1 MHALY
6 AAMMSG
12 QVQRVAAG
20 EVHASGLSQVRMHN
34 VPARK
39 AQHGAQSSVLS
50 TIVLKDKKTATGV

>member
-1 MHALY
+1 
-6 AAMMSG
+6 MMSG